1 MSKSMRPA
9 ISLNIVMMPS
19 YITHRIAIPTIFSSH
34 QKTFLSSLGGM
45 ARQDYRDLTKEQ
57 LIALLEARDRKKL
70 GLVWER
76 DAIEQDRALNADFV
90 ALEEVPEL
98 SMGAGTREN
107 LIIEGDNFDDLRPA
121 HRLRRAGQVHLHR
134 SALQYRQSRLRL

>member
-1 MSKSMRPA
+1 
-9 ISLNIVMMPS
+9 
-19 YITHRIAIPTIFSSH
+19 
-34 QKTFLSSLGGM
+34 M
-45 ARQDYRDLTKEQ
+45 ARQEYRDLTKEQ

-98 SMGAGTREN
+98 SVGADGGRFFLTSS
-107 LIIEGDNFDDLRPA
+107 
-121 HRLRRAGQVHLHR
+121 
-134 SALQYRQSRLRL
+134 SA